1 MNNLNISSISDL
13 KAMFAD
19 GKVSNKM
26 VFVALN
32 QAVPQSHVVYQV
44 DYEKA
49 IKLFE
54 IKFKTEILYKFVRK
68 EMYSSKRTY
77 VIDDCIFVMKDHT
90 VVGLEPTL
98 CDINTLELD
107 NPYIESIT
115 VLLQKCRCKERKKE
129 FEINLI
135 TRGRHGLE
143 LTTMDVKKS
152 KLNIGLMYNDDFIEI
167 DQLICKRLN
176 QKKDKGIVLLH
187 GLPGTGKTTYIRNL
201 VGRVKKKMLFLP
213 PGVASHI
220 TDPDFVNILIDN
232 PDSIVI
238 IEDAEN
244 IIMDRSI
251 TGDSSVSNLLN
262 ISDGLLSDFLNVQLI
277 CTFNTSISKVDS
289 ALLRKGRLIAKYEF
303 GKLTQEKA
311 QALSTSLK
319 QHKTIQ
325 GPMTLSEV
333 YNQDEKLFATDYS
346 KTTIGF
352 RKFEM
357 ELTN

>member
-1 MNNLNISSISDL
+1 MNNLNINSISEL
-13 KAMFAD
+13 KSMFAD

-32 QAVPQSHVVYQV
+32 KAMPQSHVVYQV

-49 IKLFE
+49 IRLFE
-54 IKFKTEILYKFVRK
+54 DKFKEDIICKFMRK
-68 EMYSSKRTY
+68 EMYSNKRTY
-77 VIDDCIFVMKDHT
+77 TIDDCIFVMKDHT
-90 VVGLEPTL
+90 VIGFEPTL

-107 NPYIESIT
+107 NPYIDAT
-115 VLLQKCRCKERKKE
+115 TKLLQKCRCRERKKE

-143 LTTMDVKKS
+143 LTTMEVKKTT
-152 KLNIGLMYNDDFIEI
+152 LNIGLMYNDDFIEI

-176 QKKDKGIVLLH
+176 TKKDKGIILLH

-303 GKLTQEKA
+303 GKLTIEKA
-311 QALSTSLK
+311 QALSTNLK
-319 QHKTIQ
+319 QDKTIL

-333 YNQDEKLFATDYS
+333 YNQDEKSFTNDYS
-346 KTTIGF
+346 KTSIGF
-352 RKFEM
+352 RKFET
-357 ELTN
+357 ELVN